1 MERIAQFFDPPS
13 STLTYVLFDDETRE
27 AALVDGVDRQ
37 IDRDLGFIASEN
49 LNLKWVLETH
59 VHADHITSAAEV
71 ARRTG
76 ARTATPA
83 GCDVPASSKQLLD
96 GMSLPLGSG
105 RIHVLHTPGHTA
117 GSMCYRWGDAVLT
130 GDTLFI
136 GGCGRTDFQGGS
148 ADKLWHSVTGKLFA
162 LPDDTRVLP
171 GHDYNGNRESTIG
184 QEKRTNPRLAGKSL
198 EEFRAIMAGLNLPK
212 PKLIDIAVPANRALG
227 AARHD
232 A

>member
-37 IDRDLGFIASEN
+37 IERDLGFIATEN
-49 LNLKWVLETH
+49 LELKWVLETH

-71 ARRTG
+71 ARRTR
-76 ARTATPA
+76 ARTAAPA
-83 GCDVPASSKQLLD
+83 SCDVPVASKQLLD
-96 GMSLPLGSG
+96 GMSLPLGEG

-117 GSMCYRWGDAVLT
+117 GSMCYRWGDAILT

-162 LPDDTRVLP
+162 LPDDIRVLP
-171 GHDYNGNRESTIG
+171 GHDYNGKRESTIG
-184 QEKRTNPRLAGKSL
+184 HETRTNPRLAGKAL
-198 EEFRAIMAGLNLPK
+198 EEFRALMAGLSLPK
-212 PKLIDIAVPANRALG
+212 PKL
-227 AARHD
+227 
-232 A
+232 

>member
-37 IDRDLGFIASEN
+37 IERDLGFIATEN
-49 LNLKWVLETH
+49 LELKWVLETH

-71 ARRTG
+71 ARRTR
-76 ARTATPA
+76 ARTAAPA
-83 GCDVPASSKQLLD
+83 SCDVPVASKQLLD
-96 GMSLPLGSG
+96 GMSLPLGEG

-117 GSMCYRWGDAVLT
+117 GSMCYRWGDAILT

-162 LPDDTRVLP
+162 LPDDIRVLP
-171 GHDYNGNRESTIG
+171 GHDYNGKRESTIG
-184 QEKRTNPRLAGKSL
+184 HEKRTNPRLAGKSL

-212 PKLIDIAVPANRALG
+212 PKLIDIAVPANRVLG

>member
-13 STLTYVLFDDETRE
+13 STLTYVLFDEETRE

-37 IDRDLGFIASEN
+37 IERDLGFIAAEN
-49 LNLKWVLETH
+49 LKLKWVLETH

-76 ARTATPA
+76 ARTAAPA
-83 GCDVPASSKQLLD
+83 GCDVPAASKQLLD
-96 GMSLPLGSG
+96 GMTLPLGAG

-148 ADKLWHSVTGKLFA
+148 ADKLWHSVTGKLFG
-162 LPDDTRVLP
+162 LPDDIRVLP

-184 QEKRTNPRLAGKSL
+184 HEKTTNPRLAGKSL